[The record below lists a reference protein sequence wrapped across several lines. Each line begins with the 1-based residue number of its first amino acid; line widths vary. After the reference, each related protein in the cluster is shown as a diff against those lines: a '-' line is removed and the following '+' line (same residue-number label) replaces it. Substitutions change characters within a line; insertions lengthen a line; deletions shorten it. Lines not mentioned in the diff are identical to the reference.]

1 MGAHRGLSRTGRPLA
16 GRLIPAAAAVAVLAA
31 VAGSLLVGVGAADEG
46 LDLARALP
54 VTSAPAPALLPAPVA
69 PAPALLPAPVAEPSR
84 QAAEAPATATPA
96 DELTADESTADEST
110 ADEST
115 ADEPTADESTVDEP
129 PVKVP
134 AKAPA
139 AATGAP
145 AGGGPGAP
153 VSGTPCTAS
162 ARACVDLTEQTA
174 WLIENGEI
182 KRGPIGV
189 MIGSEEEPT
198 PVGKFTVE
206 WKAREYTS
214 RELLVEMPYAIFF
227 APGGIAFHEGRQD
240 TYSAG
245 CVKLTNADAAAWFD
259 FLQVGDE
266 VQVVHPAVG

>member
-54 VTSAPAPALLPAPVA
+54 VTSAAAPALLPAPVA

-84 QAAEAPATATPA
+84 QAAEAPATAAP
-96 DELTADESTADEST
+96 
-110 ADEST
+110 
-115 ADEPTADESTVDEP
+115 ADEPTVDEPTVDEP

-139 AATGAP
+139 AAAEAP

-198 PVGKFTVE
+198 PDGKFTVE
-206 WKAREYTS
+206 WKARDYTS

-266 VQVVHPAVG
+266 VQVVRPAVG